1 MPPPA
6 DAGSPPGEPPAVAS
20 PPEPV
25 PSPPGIV
32 GPPTAGTPATVRVA
46 AGVGVG
52 FGVGLVAAGVGVGF
66 GVGLVAAGVGVGFG
80 VGLVGVGVGV
90 GVGFGVG
97 VGAGVGVGELIVTVP
112 PESEPSNLP
121 RPLELKTTS
130 CAPVWRVLVYAY
142 STPFFAVPLVGAMSN
157 ATPSIETW
165 TQSAPEPSWFR

>member
-1 MPPPA
+1 VVA
-6 DAGSPPGEPPAVAS
+6 AG
-20 PPEPV
+20 
-25 PSPPGIV
+25 V
-32 GPPTAGTPATVRVA
+32 GTGFGVVA

-52 FGVGLVAAGVGVGF
+52 FGVGFGVGVGVGF
-66 GVGLVAAGVGVGFG
+66 GVGF
-80 VGLVGVGVGV
+80 GVGVGV

-97 VGAGVGVGELIVTVP
+97 VGVGAGVGVGVGFGVAVGVGELIVTVP

-142 STPFFAVPLVGAMSN
+142 STPFFAVPLVGAMSY